1 MATRYE
7 PQSHARRGAGPRPEG
22 ATPATPG
29 AESAAAPG
37 IEPGAPAAAGEGA
50 PDGRATAPAAPE
62 KPAAP
67 SRRPLLLG
75 ILTVIVLLLAGF
87 GVKQWLYGR
96 HHVSTDDAQV
106 EGHII
111 PVLARVGGYVNQVLV
126 TENQSVRA
134 GDALA
139 TLDDRDIRAR
149 LAQNEGDLAAAQA
162 MAGAHGNAAAQLGAA
177 RATVVQAEANARKAA
192 NDLERYRALAAR
204 GIVSRQ
210 QLDAAET
217 AASATQ
223 AQLAAARDQV
233 AAGSAALVNADAKA
247 EANRAQRDQTLL
259 QLGYTKILSPH
270 DGVVSRKTIEP
281 GQLVQPGQPVMNVVP
296 MDDIWVDAN
305 YKETE
310 IRNLRPGDR
319 AEIRVDSYPGVRFAG
334 TVESLSPATGA
345 KFSLLPPDN
354 ATGNFTKVVQRVPVR
369 IALDPRQDPAHPL
382 RPGMSVTAV
391 VTTR

>member
-1 MATRYE
+1 V
-7 PQSHARRGAGPRPEG
+7 
-22 ATPATPG
+22 
-29 AESAAAPG
+29 
-37 IEPGAPAAAGEGA
+37 
-50 PDGRATAPAAPE
+50 APAAPGAE
-62 KPAAP
+62 TSAALAAAPAPASDAAPAPASEGRAAAAAPAP
-67 SRRPLLLG
+67 SRRPVVLG
-75 ILTVIVLLLAGF
+75 ILALVVLLFAGF
-87 GVKQWLYGR
+87 GARQWAFAR

-126 TENQSVRA
+126 NENQSVHA
-134 GDALA
+134 GDVLA

-162 MAGAHGNAAAQLGAA
+162 MAGSHGNAAAQLSAA
-177 RATVVQAEANARKAA
+177 RAAVAQAEANARKAT
-192 NDLERYRALAAR
+192 NDLERYRTLAAR
-204 GIVSRQ
+204 GIISRQ

-223 AQLAAARDQV
+223 AQLQAARDQV
-233 AAGSAALVNADAKA
+233 QAGSAAEVNADAKVV
-247 EANRAQRDQTLL
+247 ANRAQRDQTLL
-259 QLGYTKILSPH
+259 QLGYTHILAPH
-270 DGVVSRKTIEP
+270 DGVVSKKTIEP
-281 GQLVQPGQPVMNVVP
+281 GQLVQPGQPVMSVVP

-310 IRNLRPGDR
+310 IRNLEPGDR
-319 AEIRVDSYPGVRFAG
+319 AEIRVDSYPGVRFSG
-334 TVESLSPATGA
+334 KVESLSPATGA
-345 KFSLLPPDN
+345 RFSLLPPDN

-391 VTTR
+391 ITTR